1 MARVTLS
8 KEAQRDS
15 VSIHDYIRD
24 DLCNP
29 DAAKHVIV
37 CLKKVCSLSTNI
49 NVIVCRE
56 DV

>member
-15 VSIHDYIRD
+15 VSIRDYIRD

-29 DAAKHVIV
+29 DAAKHVIAR
-37 CLKKVCSLSTNI
+37 LKKSVQSL
-49 NVIVCRE
+49 E
-56 DV
+56 KY